1 MAKAVAT
8 RGTLHSGRRE
18 TNKRE
23 KLARIRQAAKDVFLR
38 KGYEAATVREIAAAA
53 DVAFGTLFL
62 YARNK
67 QDLLLLLFDEEVIPL
82 GERAFSK
89 ARPEASFIEQLIA
102 FFAEFYR
109 FFSATPGLSRD
120 MLREITFSSSGIVAA
135 RMWASVQQTEQQIA
149 RLVARAQAQNQ
160 VSSGIAPNEAAH
172 LIFSLHR
179 VELRFCLDKAGPDV
193 PASLDRL
200 RRQFE
205 ILFDGLKSRNV
216 TIAEIPVPH
225 SRKRPTGRGKAKQ
238 LFG

>member
-8 RGTLHSGRRE
+8 KGTLHSGRRE

-89 ARPEASFIEQLIA
+89 ARPEAS
-102 FFAEFYR
+102 FYR